1 MFNCHISHWGKQFV
15 GFLQPEFLVVG
26 QKSGYLS
33 ELLGRLGQK
42 CDFNQQTWGFSELR
56 HLGIFSLE
64 QLGV

>member
-1 MFNCHISHWGKQFV
+1 M